1 MAKRPSNFVQQ
12 RQQRIRRGLICA
24 FFGILAFMTVGF
36 AAYGQILDFSGIVT
50 LQPQGSV
57 RITNVTFDSTNSK
70 NATSTPTF
78 TDTTIDF
85 NLSFSTPWRQTEQDS
100 YIAIYTV
107 TIQNDT
113 FYNQIFSAN
122 NYVPTISQNG
132 QTLTNAD
139 INFALD
145 GITNGDTIPEGESVT
160 FSIIIS
166 FVPTSDE
173 TGTFTVDNDLEINF
187 NSEQTGQLFASI
199 SASTTGDLRAPNTR
213 AAFTVS
219 VINTFDYSRDFT
231 LALANSSSFY
241 LADANGTQSP
251 TFTIGAKS
259 TQEYTVYVYPL
270 DPTAQY
276 SSSYVRANIFLQS
289 SGLADINA
297 GRITLLVDQEV
308 IITDTEAPVVSNL
321 LATRQNVDGE
331 VLLTWS
337 ATDDSTI
344 NNFTIQ
350 VYSGSTTN
358 GALVNTFTTTDDET
372 SYTLT
377 GLNDGDYY
385 FVIYGTDAHGNTATN
400 SEIAGA
406 STSSSHAT
414 RTNSATFSW
423 TYSITYSLSWV
434 GSSNTATSIKIGQTY
449 TTTLRAINQW
459 LGQGQGGSTYPSSGD
474 VSVTMSGRALTQ
486 NTDYTYNAS
495 TGALSVPNVTGNL
508 VIGASSSGGC
518 LIEGTKVSLWNGGY
532 KNIEDI
538 DYDDLLKVWSYDL
551 GEFVPAYPIWI
562 EREHTTDTY
571 RLIEFSD
578 GTVLN
583 TVFAHSIFSSDLG
596 RFVSVDDSEEFYVG
610 TKVLKEQGG
619 KLVSVE
625 VTKNEIVEKSARYY
639 NVISTYYFNVL
650 TNNLLT
656 SATADDDS
664 TISNLYGF
672 TEDLRWPD
680 SRQVVLQTPSALYQ
694 PSQLPSV
701 PRYIFQGFR
710 VQEAA
715 VFSDYYSASELEDI
729 INNALLSSDM
739 QKPQTLK
746 PFGVEELGGT
756 RYWYYNLD
764 GKAKLVKEGST
775 QIIPAGT
782 WFNTADGQT
791 YHGGDQL
798 EIWTSVYLIKL

>member
-1 MAKRPSNFVQQ
+1 MAKKPTNFVQQ
-12 RQQRIRRGLICA
+12 RQQRIRRGLIGA
-24 FFGILAFMTVGF
+24 FFSVLAFMTIGF

-57 RITNVTFDSTNSK
+57 RITDVTFDSTNSK

-85 NLSFSTPWRQTEQDS
+85 NLSFTVPQRQTEQSS
-100 YIAIYTV
+100 YMAIYSV

-113 FYNQIFSAN
+113 FYNQVFSVD
-122 NYVPTISQNG
+122 NYVPTVSQNG
-132 QTLTNAD
+132 QTLTDAD

-145 GITNGDTIPEGESVT
+145 GITNGDAIPEGESVT
-160 FSIIIS
+160 FSVIIS
-166 FVPTSDE
+166 FVPTEDE
-173 TGTFTVDNDLEINF
+173 TGTFTVDDDLVISF

-199 SASTTGDLRAPNTR
+199 SSSTTGDLRSPNTR

-231 LALANSSSFY
+231 LTLANSSGFY
-241 LADANGTQSP
+241 LADTNGAQSP
-251 TFTIGAKS
+251 TFTIGAKT

-270 DPTAQY
+270 DSTAQY

-289 SGLADINA
+289 SGIADINA

-321 LATRQNVDGE
+321 LATQQNVDGE

-337 ATDDSTI
+337 ATDESTI

-350 VYSGSTTN
+350 VYSGSTTSST
-358 GALVNTFTTTDDET
+358 LMNTITTTDDET
-372 SYTLT
+372 SYTFT

-385 FVIYGTDAHGNTATN
+385 FVIYGTDAYGNTATS
-400 SEIAGA
+400 SEITSA
-406 STSSSHAT
+406 STSSGHAT
-414 RTNSATFSW
+414 RTDSAAFSW
-423 TYSITYSLSWV
+423 TYSITNSFIGVS
-434 GSSNTATSIKIGQTY
+434 SSNTATSIKIGQTY
-449 TTTLRAINQW
+449 TTTLRASSYNN
-459 LGQGQGGSTYPSSGD
+459 TYPSSSS
-474 VSVTMSGRALTQ
+474 VSVTMGGKELTQ

-495 TGALSVPNVTGNL
+495 TGALSVPNVTGDL
-508 VIGASSSGGC
+508 VVTAMYVRAC

-532 KNIEDI
+532 KNVEDI

-551 GEFVPAYPIWI
+551 GKFVPAYPIWI
-562 EREHTTDTY
+562 EQEHGTDHY
-571 RLIEFSD
+571 RHIEFSD

-583 TVFAHSIFSSDLG
+583 TIFAHSIFSADLG
-596 RFVSVDDSEEFYVG
+596 RFVSVDNTEEFHVG
-610 TKVLKEQGG
+610 TKVIKEQNGQ
-619 KLVSVE
+619 LATIE
-625 VTKNEIVEKSARYY
+625 VTKNEIVKKSTRYY

-656 SATADDDS
+656 SATADGDS

-680 SRQVVLQTPSALYQ
+680 NRQAVLQAPSALYQ

-715 VFSDYYSASELEDI
+715 VFSDYYSVSELEGV
-729 INNALLSSDM
+729 INNVLLSSDM

-746 PFGVEELGGT
+746 PFGIEELGDT
-756 RYWYYNLD
+756 RYWYYNFD

-798 EIWTSVYLIKL
+798 EIWTSVYLVRL